1 MPRKNK
7 YPTLYP
13 VFHLLL
19 LRRGWPALLL
29 LLGLSLGGAGAA
41 RAQGKYLTRT
51 GRVTFFSASIME
63 DIEARNE
70 EAAAAIDL
78 SAGQLAF
85 SIPIRSFQ
93 FKRTLMQ
100 EHFNENYMESE
111 KYPKSTFSGK
121 FTDLSLETLQLPGA
135 HPVHIEGDLTMH
147 GVTKHI
153 TVPASLEVKEGRIL
167 AFALFTV
174 APADYSIDVPL
185 LVRDHIAKIVSIRV
199 ALSCDAVPGTP
210 SPGRASN

>member
-1 MPRKNK
+1 MFYSLLLRYCLPG
-7 YPTLYP
+7 
-13 VFHLLL
+13 LLL
-19 LRRGWPALLL
+19 LA
-29 LLGLSLGGAGAA
+29 LSLASAGGVQAQSKYMT
-41 RAQGKYLTRT
+41 RA

-78 SAGQLAF
+78 TSAQLAF
-85 SIPIRSFQ
+85 SIPIRGFR

-111 KYPKSTFSGK
+111 KFPKSTFSGK
-121 FTDLSLETLQLPGA
+121 FLDLKPELLQTPGS
-135 HPVHIEGDLTMH
+135 HPVQVEGDLTIH

-153 TVPASLEVKEGRIL
+153 TVPASIEVKEGHIL

-174 APADYSIDVPL
+174 APADYGIAVPL
-185 LVRDHIAKIVSIRV
+185 LVRDHIGKIVSIRV
-199 ALSCDAVPGTP
+199 ALSCDAVAP
-210 SPGRASN
+210 SGRASN

>member
-1 MPRKNK
+1 M
-7 YPTLYP
+7 LISI
-13 VFHLLL
+13 L
-19 LRRGWPALLL
+19 LRRCLLAFVL
-29 LLGLSLGGAGAA
+29 LSLSLAGAGSA
-41 RAQGKYLTRT
+41 RAQSKYLTRA

-78 SAGQLAF
+78 TAAQLAF
-85 SIPIRSFQ
+85 SIPIRAFK

-111 KYPKSTFSGK
+111 KFPKSTFSGK
-121 FTDLSLETLQLPGA
+121 FIDLSMETLQQPGA
-135 HPVHIEGDLTMH
+135 HPVQVEGDLTIH

-153 TVPASLEVKEGRIL
+153 IVPASLEIKEGRIL

-174 APADYSIDVPL
+174 APADYGIAVPL
-185 LVRDHIAKIVSIRV
+185 LVRDHIGKIVSIRV
-199 ALSCDAVPGTP
+199 ALACDGVASG
-210 SPGRASN
+210 PGRASN

>member
-1 MPRKNK
+1 MSYPPFPRRC
-7 YPTLYP
+7 L
-13 VFHLLL
+13 
-19 LRRGWPALLL
+19 PALLL

-41 RAQGKYLTRT
+41 QAQTKYLTRT

-70 EAAAAIDL
+70 EAAAAVDL
-78 SAGQLAF
+78 GAAQLAF
-85 SIPIRSFQ
+85 SIPIRGFK

-135 HPVHIEGDLTMH
+135 HPVHIEGDLTIH

-153 TVPASLEVKEGRIL
+153 SVPASVELKEGHIL

-174 APADYSIDVPL
+174 APADYAIDVPL
-185 LVRDHIAKIVSIRV
+185 LVRDHIAKTVSIRV
-199 ALSCDAVPGTP
+199 ALTCDVVPAA
-210 SPGRASN
+210 PGRAAN